1 MNVSHHDDVPGE
13 EVAAATPAGK
23 RERPLV
29 WDDAA
34 NEDGESSD
42 GEGSQLAGS
51 KKQK

>member
-1 MNVSHHDDVPGE
+1 MSHHDDVPGE

-29 WDDAA
+29 WDNDAV